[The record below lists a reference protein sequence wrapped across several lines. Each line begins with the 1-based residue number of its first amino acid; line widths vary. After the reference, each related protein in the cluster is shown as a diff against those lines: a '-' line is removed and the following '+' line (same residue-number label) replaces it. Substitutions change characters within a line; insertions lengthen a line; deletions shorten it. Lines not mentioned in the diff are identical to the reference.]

1 MSRFLDFSPFIS
13 RRNAHKGD
21 DFMRK
26 KIAEKTG
33 VLEVFYWE
41 IWQKKEME
49 VGWWICYNL
58 LKLFKIW

>member
-41 IWQKKEME
+41 NMRIYQME
-49 VGWWICYNL
+49 VGWWIYYNL
-58 LKLFKIW
+58 LEKMKNW